1 MNYADWQEE
10 LTYCF
15 NLVNR
20 GGDDN
25 VGRSL
30 QSIYSY
36 VSMQSAAARRD
47 CYYRV
52 ADEIEGLADHMK
64 KRAREHGITLKQHQT
79 VNGVCQLCDAGD
91 PTSVIKLSDPCE
103 G

>member
-15 NLVNR
+15 NLVDR

-30 QSIYSY
+30 QSMYSY
-36 VSMQSAAARRD
+36 LAMQSAAARRA

-52 ADEIEGLADHMK
+52 ADQIEALADRVK
-64 KRAREHGITLKQHQT
+64 KQAREHGITLEVK
-79 VNGVCQLCDAGD
+79 
-91 PTSVIKLSDPCE
+91 
-103 G
+103 